1 MQVSEEDL
9 RSNTPPGGFGISKLV
24 RSRSSISLLRRAAF
38 LFTDPLPPRHC
49 PSFTLLTS
57 ATTTL
62 HQQPNFLQ
70 KFLLDANLFSLPL
83 CVEPGGVQ
91 LSAVST
97 LGRVVAH
104 WRGLS
109 RVARVSPCAA
119 QPGTAGGGPAP
130 ARPRLGTSTAL
141 VATLVTQGRGQW
153 GSHWRRHGQRR
164 RLWRLRQASP
174 AGDPAAPALLDI
186 SLVLVA
192 SVTSVYGGRPT
203 QLSPHLTRLLPGHP
217 ERARWRKLHSFRQ
230 EDL

>member
-1 MQVSEEDL
+1 MPLILLFFTLPLDQSSTNGPTFSQVSL
-9 RSNTPPGGFGISKLV
+9 CCP
-24 RSRSSISLLRRAAF
+24 SISLS
-38 LFTDPLPPRHC
+38 LFG
-49 PSFTLLTS
+49 
-57 ATTTL
+57 A
-62 HQQPNFLQ
+62 
-70 KFLLDANLFSLPL
+70 
-83 CVEPGGVQ
+83 GGVQ
-91 LSAVST
+91 LISRSVST

-153 GSHWRRHGQRR
+153 GSHWRRQGQRR

-186 SLVLVA
+186 RLVLVA

-203 QLSPHLTRLLPGHP
+203 QLSPQLTRSSGQG
-217 ERARWRKLHSFRQ
+217 EVAQITQF
-230 EDL
+230 